1 MSGSMARTSL
11 WRSRLLVAL
20 FAAAQLAACGGGGGG
35 TPTGSAPPPAPAPA
49 PAPSPSPSPPPPQL
63 AANSIPIVV
72 DRGTDG
78 SAFNSAFA
86 TVTVC
91 APGTTTCQTIDH
103 ILVDTGSY
111 GLRLAASVLDPAVAA
126 ALPAVT
132 TPGGAAAGECAHF
145 VDGYAW
151 GAVRRGDV
159 KIADETASGI
169 PVQVVGDSGAVYA
182 NVPTACTNTGGN
194 FGSGLGG
201 NGILGVGLFAQDCPS
216 CVASTAPAVY
226 FSCTASGCTSSNMPL
241 SSQVSN
247 PVASFSVDNNGVVMT
262 MPSVPTGGAAT
273 ITGSL
278 TFGIGTQANNQI
290 GSQTVYQTD
299 SRGDIKTTYKGT
311 TTTSFLDS
319 GSNALFFTDSSIPQC
334 SGFYC
339 PPSPLNLT
347 ATNTSATGVSGNV
360 NFTIES
366 IQTIANNVTAANVG
380 ADAGLSRTFDW
391 GLPFF
396 FGRTV
401 FVAMTGA
408 LTPKGPGPYWAY

>member
-1 MSGSMARTSL
+1 MRGGMASTSF

-20 FAAAQLAACGGGGGG
+20 FVAAQLAGCGGGGGG
-35 TPTGSAPPPAPAPA
+35 TPTASTNPSPTPAPAPA
-49 PAPSPSPSPPPPQL
+49 PAPVPAAQL
-63 AANSIPIVV
+63 APNSISIVV

-86 TVTVC
+86 TVTIC
-91 APGTTTCQTIDH
+91 KPGTTTCQTIDH

-111 GLRLAASVLDPAVAA
+111 GLRLAASVLDPAL
-126 ALPAVT
+126 ALPAVS
-132 TPGGAAAGECAHF
+132 TPSGAPAGECAHF

-151 GAVRRGDV
+151 GAVRRADV
-159 KIADETASGI
+159 KIADESASSI
-169 PVQVVGDSGAVYA
+169 PVQVVGDTGSAYS

-201 NGILGVGLFAQDCPS
+201 HGILGVGLFAQDCPS

-226 FSCTASGCTSSNMPL
+226 FSCTSSGCASSTMPL
-241 SSQVSN
+241 TSQVMN
-247 PVASFSVDNNGVVMT
+247 PVAGFPVDNNGVVVAL
-262 MPSVPTGGAAT
+262 PSVPPGGLASL
-273 ITGSL
+273 TGSM
-278 TFGIGTQANNQI
+278 TFGIGTQTNNQVTT
-290 GSQTVYQTD
+290 QTVYQTD

-311 TTTSFLDS
+311 TTSAFLDS
-319 GSNALFFTDSSIPQC
+319 GSNALFFSDPGIPQC

-360 NFTIES
+360 NFTLES
-366 IQTIANNVTAANVG
+366 IQSIASNVTAANVG
-380 ADAGLSRTFDW
+380 ANAGLSQTFDW

-401 FVAMTGA
+401 FVAITGA
-408 LTPKGPGPYWAY
+408 VTPKGVGPYWAY